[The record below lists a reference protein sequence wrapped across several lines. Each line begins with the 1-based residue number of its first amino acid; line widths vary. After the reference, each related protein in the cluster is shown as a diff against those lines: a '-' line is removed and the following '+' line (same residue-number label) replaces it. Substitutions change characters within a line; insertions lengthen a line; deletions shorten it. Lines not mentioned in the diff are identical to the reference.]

1 MAHFNTPGVRS
12 NNMLVPVEER
22 AVDRASNPELA
33 ATYQEQ
39 VQPRRLIYMCCA
51 CNNTELAESP
61 FVYTERLETESGEG
75 NGPHTTDLD
84 LDKHPTED
92 KRCPSCGNPKAYF
105 MGNGP
110 TNDDATEKQRFMCT
124 ACGNEWIDEGAE

>member
-1 MAHFNTPGVRS
+1 
-12 NNMLVPVEER
+12 MLIPVEER
-22 AVDRASNPELA
+22 AVARASNPQLA
-33 ATYQEQ
+33 ATYPAL

-61 FVYTERLETESGEG
+61 CVYSERLETESGEG
-75 NGPHTTDLD
+75 NGPHTTELD

-92 KRCPSCGNPKAYF
+92 KRCPSCGNPRAYF